1 MKVGVIGLG
10 NMGKGIALNLRKAGH
25 EMMVH
30 DARRA
35 VAEPHLQ
42 AGSAWAESVGEV
54 ARFSEVVFT
63 SLPGPPEVESVALGA
78 DGLLA
83 NMQPGS
89 VWFDL
94 STNSPKLVRRLHY
107 EFAAKGIRMLDAP
120 VSGGTRGANEGT
132 LAIWA
137 GGDEAVFN
145 EYKSVLEGMGN
156 APKYIGPIGAGTVAK
171 LSHNVMTYMLQTA
184 LMECF
189 TMGVKG
195 GVEPLALW
203 DALRHGAIG
212 RTRTFDLIGM
222 YLRGNFD
229 GGGFTLRL
237 AHKDVTLA
245 TDLGRELGVPMR
257 VAGMA
262 LAELT
267 EGMNRGWADKDS
279 WVTALLQE
287 ERAGLDFH
295 YTPEG
300 VQEIRERP

>member
-1 MKVGVIGLG
+1 VKVGVIGLG
-10 NMGKGIALNLRKAGH
+10 NMGRGIALNLRKAGH
-25 EMMVH
+25 DMMVH

-42 AGSAWAESVGEV
+42 AGSAWGESVAAV

-63 SLPGPPEVESVALGA
+63 SLPGPAEVESVALGEG
-78 DGLLA
+78 GLLA
-83 NMQPGS
+83 NMQPGA

-94 STNSPKLVRRLHY
+94 STNSPKLIRRLHD
-107 EFAAKGIRMLDAP
+107 EFAAQGIKMLDAP

-132 LAIWA
+132 LAIWV

-145 EYKSVLEGMGN
+145 QYRSVLEGLGN

-189 TMGVKG
+189 TLGVKG

-229 GGGFTLRL
+229 AGGFTLRL

-245 TDLGRELGVPMR
+245 TDLAREMGVPMR
-257 VAGMA
+257 VAGLAM
-262 LAELT
+262 AELT

-287 ERAGLDFH
+287 ERTGLDFH
-295 YTPEG
+295 YTPEQ
-300 VQEIRERP
+300 VQEVRDRP

>member
-10 NMGKGIALNLRKAGH
+10 NMGRGIALNLRKAGH
-25 EMMVH
+25 DMMVH

-35 VAEPHLQ
+35 VAEPHLTV
-42 AGSAWAESVGEV
+42 GSAWGEDVAEV

-63 SLPGPPEVESVALGA
+63 SLPGPPEVESVALGEN
-78 DGLLA
+78 GLLA

-89 VWFDL
+89 TWFDL
-94 STNSPKLVRRLHY
+94 STNSPKLIRRLHAL
-107 EFAAKGIRMLDAP
+107 FAEKGINLLDAP

-132 LAIWA
+132 LAIWV

-145 EYKSVLEGMGN
+145 KYAGVLEGMGN

-189 TMGVKG
+189 TLGVKG

-229 GGGFTLRL
+229 AGGFTLRL

-245 TDLGRELGVPMR
+245 TDLGRELGMPMR
-257 VAGMA
+257 VANLAM
-262 LAELT
+262 AELT
-267 EGMNRGWADKDS
+267 EGMGRGWADKDS

-295 YTPEG
+295 YTPEQ
-300 VQEIRERP
+300 VQEIRDRP

>member
-1 MKVGVIGLG
+1 
-10 NMGKGIALNLRKAGH
+10 MGKGIALNLRKAGH
-25 EMMVH
+25 DMMVH
-30 DARRA
+30 DVRRA

-42 AGSAWAESVGEV
+42 AGSAWGESVADV

-63 SLPGPPEVESVALGA
+63 SLPGPPEVESVALGEG
-78 DGLLA
+78 GLLA
-83 NMQPGS
+83 NMPPGS
-89 VWFDL
+89 TWLDL
-94 STNSPKLVRRLHY
+94 STNSPQLIRRLH
-107 EFAAKGIRMLDAP
+107 ELFEVRGIKMLDAP

-132 LAIWA
+132 LAIWV
-137 GGDEAVFN
+137 GGDEAEF
-145 EYKSVLEGMGN
+145 EIQRPVLEAIGN

-171 LSHNVMTYMLQTA
+171 LSHNVLTYMLQTA
-184 LMECF
+184 LLECF
-189 TMGVKG
+189 TLGVKG

-229 GGGFTLRL
+229 AGGFTLRL

-257 VAGMA
+257 VANLA
-262 LAELT
+262 LSELT

-287 ERAGLDFH
+287 ERTGLDFH
-295 YTPEG
+295 YTPEQ